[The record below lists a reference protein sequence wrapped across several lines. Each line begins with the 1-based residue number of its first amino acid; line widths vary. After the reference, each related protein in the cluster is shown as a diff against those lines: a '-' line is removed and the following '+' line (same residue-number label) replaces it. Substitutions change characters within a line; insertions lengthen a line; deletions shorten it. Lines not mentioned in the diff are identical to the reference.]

1 MKKVMRYASRSA
13 VIWFTCALLGA
24 LLVMV
29 RGTLAVAAE
38 LPLVRIAHGAFN
50 EKILALWIAREQGF
64 FRKQGVN
71 VEIIT
76 IRTGGQ
82 TVAALASGD
91 VQMAYTIPGSV
102 LSGAV
107 GGLDVAFFG
116 GLVNKPDGDFV
127 GAPGIRRAEDLKGK
141 RVGVQSIGGGVWS
154 LAMLALEHMGLE
166 PTRDKIAILILGD
179 QSVLTQA
186 MLAGRIDA
194 AYLGY
199 TFGALLRE
207 KGFPVLLDIGKA
219 PIPYQG
225 LALAARRSYLK
236 QNPQATDAV
245 LRGALEAVAFIQNPV
260 HKDVVIKSL
269 AKNLRLSNTKEAESG
284 YDVLQ
289 WLYNLDIHPSVKG
302 IQNMQRLLAM
312 TNPKVAGIKVEDVI
326 DNEPVHRLEK
336 SPFYSDIVAQAKS
349 K

>member
-1 MKKVMRYASRSA
+1 MKTVMRSASQHA
-13 VIWFTCALLGA
+13 VMQFVGVVLLSLMVALPGS
-24 LLVMV
+24 
-29 RGTLAVAAE
+29 LATAAE

-127 GAPGIRRAEDLKGK
+127 AAQGIRRPEDLKGK

-166 PTRDKIAILILGD
+166 PTRDKIMMLVLGD

-186 MLAGRIDA
+186 MLTGLIDA

-199 TFGALLRE
+199 TFGALLKE

-236 QNPQATDAV
+236 QNTQATDAV

-289 WLYNLDIHPSVKG
+289 WLYSFDFHPSVKG

-326 DNEPVHRLEK
+326 EDEPVRRLEK
-336 SPFYSDIVAQAKS
+336 SSFYSDIVAQAKRQ
-349 K
+349 

>member
-1 MKKVMRYASRSA
+1 MKTLMRYSNQRR
-13 VIWFTCALLGA
+13 VIGFTCAVLL
-24 LLVMV
+24 LLLATPA
-29 RGTLAVAAE
+29 RFAAVAAE

-50 EKILALWIAREQGF
+50 EKVLALWLAREQGF
-64 FRKQGVN
+64 FRKEGVN

-127 GAPGIRRAEDLKGK
+127 VAPGIKRPEDLKGK

-154 LAMLALEHMGLE
+154 LTMLALEHMRLE
-166 PTRDKIAILILGD
+166 PTRDKITILVLGD

-186 MLAGRIDA
+186 MAAGRIDG

-199 TFGALLRE
+199 TFSEILKE

-225 LALAARRSYLK
+225 LALAARRSYLR
-236 QNPQATDAV
+236 QNPQIADAV
-245 LRGALEAVAFIQNPV
+245 LRAVLEAVAFIQNPA
-260 HKDVVIKSL
+260 HKEVVVKSL
-269 AKNLRLSNTKEAESG
+269 AKNLRLPSTKEAESG
-284 YDVLQ
+284 YEVLQ
-289 WLYNLDIHPSVKG
+289 WLYNLNIHPSVKG

-312 TNPKVAGIKVEDVI
+312 TNPKVASVKIEDVV
-326 DNEPVHRLEK
+326 DDEPVRRLEK
-336 SPFYSDIVAQAKS
+336 SSFYSELVAQAK

>member
-1 MKKVMRYASRSA
+1 MKTLMHHASQRA
-13 VIWFTCALLGA
+13 VIRFTCAVLLS
-24 LLVMV
+24 LLVALP
-29 RGTLAVAAE
+29 GAFAVAAE

-50 EKILALWIAREQGF
+50 EKVSVLWIARDLGF
-64 FRKQGVN
+64 FRTQGLN
-71 VEIIT
+71 VEIVN

-116 GLVNKPDGDFV
+116 GIVNRPDGDFV
-127 GAPGIRRAEDLKGK
+127 VAPGIRKPEDLKGK
-141 RVGVQSIGGGVWS
+141 KIGVQSIGGGVWS
-154 LAMLALEHMGLE
+154 LTMLALEHMGLE
-166 PTRDKIAILILGD
+166 PTRDKITILVLGD

-186 MLAGRIDA
+186 LAAGRIDA

-199 TFGALLRE
+199 TFSALLKE

-236 QNPQATDAV
+236 QNPQIADAV
-245 LRGALEAVAFIQNPV
+245 LRAVIEAVAFIQNPA
-260 HKDVVIKSL
+260 HKEVVIKSL
-269 AKNLRLSNTKEAESG
+269 AKNLRLPNTKEAESG
-284 YDVLQ
+284 YEVLQ
-289 WLYNLDIHPSVKG
+289 WLYSLDIHPSVKG

-312 TNPKVAGIKVEDVI
+312 TNPKVARVKIDDVV
-326 DNEPVHRLEK
+326 DDEPVHRLEK
-336 SPFYSDIVAQAKS
+336 SSFYRDIVAQAK